1 MLNRRILR
9 IKAFQVLYAAAET
22 PGMSEKEALSILEA
36 SCEATRDLYLYML
49 SIVSP
54 LTAEAKKRIQ
64 AAKGKFHPTE
74 EELHPNTK
82 FADNALAPLLEN
94 DPDFSKLLEKKK
106 FGWDNDDVLVR
117 NLFDTISS
125 KPWFADYMAAPE
137 RTLAA
142 DTELFARFFEE
153 LLQDNDALESILE
166 EKCIY
171 WVDDLDY
178 ALMCA
183 IQSLRDIARK
193 GRWDLPPL
201 YRSDVLAAEGKE
213 VDSDKAFAEK
223 LLGGAFAS
231 YEDYEARITGA
242 TKGWDRDR
250 ICQAD
255 RVLIILGRRGGA
267 RPGRSRPRFRQRV
280 CRARQVLQHAA
291 KRRLRQRPARFAGPE
306 ADRRKGT
313 RKTIVNN

>member
-137 RTLAA
+137 RSLAA
-142 DTELFARFFEE
+142 DAKLFKHVFEE
-153 LLQDNDALESILE
+153 VLEDNEALWHILE
-166 EKCIY
+166 DMNIY
-171 WVDDLDY
+171 WTEDLGY
-178 ALMCA
+178 V
-183 IQSLRDIARK
+183 LRFDMKAMDAIART
-193 GRWDLPPL
+193 GRWDYPEL
-201 YRSDVLAAEGKE
+201 YADQSDHVF
-213 VDSDKAFAEK
+213 VTR
-223 LLGGAFAS
+223 LLRNTLSRYGACC
-231 YEDYEARITGA
+231 ARVSA
-242 TKGWDRDR
+242 NVSKW
-250 ICQAD
+250 
-255 RVLIILGRRGGA
+255 
-267 RPGRSRPRFRQRV
+267 
-280 CRARQVLQHAA
+280 
-291 KRRLRQRPARFAGPE
+291 E
-306 ADRRKGT
+306 ADRLFTTDLVLIAMGLTEAETFPEIPVKVTINEYVEICKHFSTPKSRAFVNGLLD
-313 RKTIVNN
+313 RLIREAVSDGRIAKTGPGLE

>member
-106 FGWDNDDVLVR
+106 FGWDPPR
-117 NLFDTISS
+117 SAPSPPTPSCSSTSS
-125 KPWFADYMAAPE
+125 KRCS
-137 RTLAA
+137 RTM
-142 DTELFARFFEE
+142 R
-153 LLQDNDALESILE
+153 
-166 EKCIY
+166 
-171 WVDDLDY
+171 
-178 ALMCA
+178 
-183 IQSLRDIARK
+183 
-193 GRWDLPPL
+193 
-201 YRSDVLAAEGKE
+201 RSGT
-213 VDSDKAFAEK
+213 S
-223 LLGGAFAS
+223 
-231 YEDYEARITGA
+231 
-242 TKGWDRDR
+242 
-250 ICQAD
+250 
-255 RVLIILGRRGGA
+255 
-267 RPGRSRPRFRQRV
+267 SR
-280 CRARQVLQHAA
+280 
-291 KRRLRQRPARFAGPE
+291 
-306 ADRRKGT
+306 T
-313 RKTIVNN
+313 